1 MPHRVLITEAG
12 SLVASHTMQQMQAAG
27 MQVTAVASEQ
37 PVEFDSSKQL
47 AEVAGAEYAV
57 KMVAAHHAD
66 KQAITRELADK
77 DCAIYLAQSRSD
89 DSLLTEDEFTHAE
102 IQRVLTFLQSAALS
116 ERLYRV
122 VMLSRENSS
131 DDAGIQQVEA
141 AARDYMEHNRP
152 DFDLVVIASPLII
165 GPLFSATIQESN
177 SLFVK
182 LCENSQGSELP
193 KQCLFAD
200 ARDIA
205 RSVVEA
211 MEQEQANGRY
221 EIVGGKMSSMEM
233 VGLMSRCGYDVPHR
247 QASSAASIATA
258 GIAAASRSP
267 KTQHELGLTCRPL
280 VESVCDTLE
289 SLQAHGHLDSR
300 SCTARCA

>member
-122 VMLSRENSS
+122 VMLSRESS
-131 DDAGIQQVEA
+131 PDDEGIQQVEA

-152 DFDLVVIASPLII
+152 DFDLVVIAPPLII
-165 GPLFSATIQESN
+165 GPLFSSTVQESN
-177 SLFVK
+177 SLLVK
-182 LCENSQGSELP
+182 LCNNSPGTELTEQGV
-193 KQCLFAD
+193 FAD

-205 RSVVEA
+205 RSLVEA

-221 EIVGGKMSSMEM
+221 EIVGGQMSSMEM
-233 VGLMSRCGYDVPHR
+233 AGLMNRCGYTVTPGESR
-247 QASSAASIATA
+247 PAATVAMA
-258 GIAAASRSP
+258 GILAAPRSH
-267 KTQHELGLTCRPL
+267 KTQRDLGLTCRPL
-280 VESVCDTLE
+280 ADSVCDTLV
-289 SLQAHGHLDSR
+289 SLEAHGHLKPCT
-300 SCTARCA
+300 CTARCA